1 MSKWI
6 ISAFADEHS
15 TSLEGQISALRET
28 GLEYIEPRFIG
39 GKNIAD
45 MTQDEVKAI
54 KSAFEDA
61 GIKVSAVGSPL
72 GKINLADD
80 FEAHLEKARRVFESA
95 GILETDKVRVFSFYL
110 HKGKSRKDCR
120 GEVIEK
126 LGRMLDLADSYSL
139 KLCHENEAKIYG
151 ESPEYCLDIL
161 DAFSG
166 RLRAVFD
173 MGNFVLDGYDPV
185 SAYPLLK
192 NYIEYF
198 HIKDALYAGAIVPAG
213 CGEARIGELLHR
225 FRDDFGKDVILS
237 VEPHL
242 QTFSGLNALVGKG
255 FDNPYKFETKEIA
268 FLTAVEKTKEL
279 LK

>member
-15 TSLEGQISALRET
+15 TSLEGQISALKET
-28 GLEYIEPRFIG
+28 GLEYIEPRFID

-45 MTQDEVKAI
+45 MTANEVKEV
-54 KSAFEDA
+54 KTQLDGA
-61 GIKVSAVGSPL
+61 GIKVSAIGSPL

-80 FEAHLEKARRVFESA
+80 FNAHLEKAKRIFETA
-95 GILETDKVRVFSFYL
+95 GLLETDKIRVFSFYL
-110 HKGKSRKDCR
+110 HKNKSREECR

-126 LGRMLDLADSYSL
+126 LGRMLDLADSFSL

-151 ESPEYCLDIL
+151 ESPEYCRDIL

-173 MGNFVLDGYDPV
+173 MGNFVLDGHDPV

-192 NYIEYF
+192 DYIEYF

-213 CGEARIGELLHR
+213 CGEAKIGELLHR
-225 FRDDFGKDVILS
+225 YRDDFGKDVILS

-268 FLTAVEKTKEL
+268 FVTAVQKTKEL
-279 LK
+279 L